1 MLSSSYHCA
10 GLCGVGG
17 KLFAYM
23 IYYRVRRKGARAE
36 AMECKQPSLLKW
48 GALSFT
54 DAVVRLG
61 TQLSC
66 EHSCSFAVVSSQDD
80 FQLRSLPLSSTH
92 SPIHPQTHQTLLGN
106 FHPSCQL
113 VLASGLSLC
122 GCKSLLGACS
132 PEPVFRDL

>member
-1 MLSSSYHCA
+1 
-10 GLCGVGG
+10 
-17 KLFAYM
+17 M

-54 DAVVRLG
+54 DAVVHLG

-92 SPIHPQTHQTLLGN
+92 SPIHPQTHQILLGN
-106 FHPSCQL
+106 FHPSCQFL
-113 VLASGLSLC
+113 PQDSHFVDARAYWGLAHQSQSL
-122 GCKSLLGACS
+122 GICKLFAC
-132 PEPVFRDL
+132 L